1 MDEEMESLR
10 INRTWELVPK
20 PENQQLVKCKW
31 LYKLK
36 EGMFISEPFRF
47 KVRLVVK
54 GFTQREGTDY
64 NEIFSPV
71 IKLKTIR
78 LLVAIVLQF
87 NLELE

>member
-47 KVRLVVK
+47 KVRLVAK
-54 GFTQREGTDY
+54 GFT
-64 NEIFSPV
+64 
-71 IKLKTIR
+71 
-78 LLVAIVLQF
+78 
-87 NLELE
+87 